1 MKRKLLSIAMAAVML
16 SVFAVAVAQAQEYT
30 VPPYPGERIKGQE
43 ALIKV
48 AAIQFEPHIGDKAYN
63 LKKMRVL
70 IDEAAKKGAKL
81 IVLPELANTGYIFNS
96 REEAF
101 TLSEVV
107 PGGESTDQMIAR
119 AKAHGAYIVYGI
131 TERDG
136 KVLYNS
142 CALVGPEGWIGTYRK
157 VHLWDEEA
165 LFFKPGDLGFQV
177 YNLPFGRVGM
187 MICYDGWYPEVSRIY
202 TMKGV
207 DVIAN
212 PTNWVFIPGTPAEKQ
227 PAPYLEWANAH
238 VNNIWIISAD
248 RIGTERGCKFLG
260 QSVIVSGAGF
270 LKGPASSDKEEIL
283 VGEINIIGSRY
294 KQWTSLANP
303 IVNRRTDVY
312 DKMLGYVEPTLPEK
326 ILSRPELSR

>member
-16 SVFAVAVAQAQEYT
+16 SVFAVAVAQAQNYT

-48 AAIQFEPHIGDKAYN
+48 AAIQFEPKIGNKDYN
-63 LKKMRVL
+63 LKKMCEL
-70 IDEAAKKGAKL
+70 IDQAAREGAKL
-81 IVLPELANTGYIFNS
+81 IVLPELANSGYIFNS

-101 TLSEVV
+101 ILSEVV
-107 PGGESTDQMIAR
+107 PGGMSTNLMIER
-119 AKAHGAYIVYGI
+119 AKAHGVYIVYGI

-136 KVLYNS
+136 KFLYNS
-142 CALVGPEGWIGTYRK
+142 CALVGPNGWIGTYRK

-165 LFFKPGDLGFQV
+165 LFFEPGNLGFQV

-202 TMKGV
+202 TLKGV

-212 PTNWVFIPGTPAEKQ
+212 PTNWVFIPGTPQEKQ

-248 RIGTERGCKFLG
+248 RIGTERGCQFLG

-270 LKGPASSDKEEIL
+270 LKGPASSDKEETL
-283 VGEINIIGSRY
+283 LGEINVIGSRY
-294 KQWTSLANP
+294 KQWSALANP
-303 IVNRRTDVY
+303 IVNRRPDVY
-312 DKMLGYVEPTLPEK
+312 DKMLGYKEPTLPTK
-326 ILSRPELSR
+326 ILSSPELCR